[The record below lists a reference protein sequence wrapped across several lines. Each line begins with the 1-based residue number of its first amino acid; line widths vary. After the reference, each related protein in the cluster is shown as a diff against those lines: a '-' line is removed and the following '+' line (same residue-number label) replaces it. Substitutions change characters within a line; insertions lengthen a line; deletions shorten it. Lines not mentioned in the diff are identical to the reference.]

1 MRGFAAMNMHE
12 EGTAARPR
20 LLVIDDEVGIRTL
33 VRRIG
38 RQAGFEVQEAGA
50 AVELRAGL
58 QQAQDVIALDLAMPD
73 IDGIEVIRELAQA
86 GCKARLILISGFDRR
101 VLDTAAR
108 LATGLG
114 LNLKGAL
121 SKPFSVTDLLA
132 LLRAEQQTPGGSIAR
147 LEVTAAE
154 LRRALEGGELVVHFQ
169 PQVDFQDGRWRGV
182 EALVRWQHPHYGL
195 IHPAEFIPLAQTE
208 EFAIPVTQRVLE
220 LALAGYS
227 EMLDTA
233 GYDGAL
239 AINIPGS
246 ALSDVHFPEHVMARI
261 AARGIAHRHI
271 VFEVTETSLANQ
283 PTVAADILARLRI
296 KGFNLSID
304 DFGTGYSSLESLHRL
319 PFTELKI
326 DMQFVQAAETDGV
339 ARAIVENSIELA
351 KQLGMKVIAEG
362 VQTAGQWRWLKARGC
377 HLAQGFLVSRP
388 LSAADLRA
396 WCGAWQPPA
405 NE

>member
-1 MRGFAAMNMHE
+1 
-12 EGTAARPR
+12 TAARPR
-20 LLVIDDEVGIRTL
+20 LLVIDDEAGIRTL
-33 VRRIG
+33 VRRVG

-50 AVELRAGL
+50 AVELRASL

-73 IDGIEVIRELAQA
+73 IDGIEVIRELAHA

-108 LATGLG
+108 LAAGLG
-114 LNLKGAL
+114 LNLRGAL
-121 SKPFSVTDLLA
+121 PKPFSVTDLLA
-132 LLRAEQQTPGGSIAR
+132 LLRAEQQAPGGSIAR
-147 LEVTAAE
+147 LEVTAGE
-154 LRRALEGGELVVHFQ
+154 LRRALDAGELVVHFQ
-169 PQVDFQDGRWRGV
+169 PQVEFADGSWRGV
-182 EALVRWQHPHYGL
+182 EALVRWQHPRYGL
-195 IHPAEFIPLAQTE
+195 IQPAAFIPLAQTE

-227 EMLDTA
+227 DLLDTA
-233 GYDGAL
+233 GFDGAL

-246 ALSDVHFPEHVMARI
+246 ALSDVHFPEHVVERI
-261 AARGIAHRHI
+261 AARGIAHRHM

-377 HLAQGFLVSRP
+377 HLAQGYLVSRP
-388 LSAADLRA
+388 LPAADLRA
-396 WCGAWQPPA
+396 WGGAWRPPA

>member
-1 MRGFAAMNMHE
+1 MNMHE

-132 LLRAEQQTPGGSIAR
+132 LLRAEQQAPGGSIAR

-154 LRRALEGGELVVHFQ
+154 LRRALDAGELVAHFQ
-169 PQVDFQDGRWRGV
+169 PQVDFADGGWRGV

-195 IHPAEFIPLAQTE
+195 IQPAEFIPLAQSE

-227 EMLDTA
+227 EMVDTA

-388 LSAADLRA
+388 LSAADLRG
-396 WCGAWQPPA
+396 WRDAWQAPA
-405 NE
+405 HE

>member
-1 MRGFAAMNMHE
+1 MPAFEAMNIQTE
-12 EGTAARPR
+12 NSAARPR

-38 RQAGFEVQEAGA
+38 RQAGFDVQEAGA
-50 AVELRAGL
+50 AQELRAGL
-58 QQAQDVIALDLAMPD
+58 QQEQDVIALDLAMPD
-73 IDGIEVIRELAQA
+73 VDGIEVIRELAQA

-132 LLRAEQQTPGGSIAR
+132 LLRAEQQAPGSSNAR
-147 LEVTAAE
+147 LEVTAVE
-154 LRRALEGGELVVHFQ
+154 LRRALEDDELLVHFQ
-169 PQVDFQDGRWRGV
+169 PQVEFADGRWRGL
-182 EALVRWQHPHYGL
+182 EALVRWQHPQYGL
-195 IHPAEFIPLAQTE
+195 IYPGEFIQLAQTE
-208 EFAIPVTQRVLE
+208 EFAVPVTQRVLE

-227 EMLDTA
+227 ELVDTT
-233 GYDGAL
+233 GFDGAL

-246 ALSDVHFPEHVMARI
+246 ALSDVRFPEHVMARI
-261 AARGIAHRHI
+261 ASFGIAHRHI

-283 PTVAADILARLRI
+283 LTVATDILARLRI

-326 DMQFVQAAETDGV
+326 DMQFVQAAETDSV

-351 KQLGMKVIAEG
+351 KQLGMNVIAEG

-377 HLAQGFLVSRP
+377 HLAQGYLISRP
-388 LSAADLRA
+388 LPVHDLHSWR
-396 WCGAWQPPA
+396 GGWQPPA
-405 NE
+405 ND

>member
-1 MRGFAAMNMHE
+1 MPE
-12 EGTAARPR
+12 EAPAARPR
-20 LLVIDDEVGIRTL
+20 LLVIDDEAGIRTL
-33 VRRIG
+33 VRRVG

-73 IDGIEVIRELAQA
+73 VDGIEVIRELAQS

-121 SKPFSVTDLLA
+121 PKPFSVTDLLA
-132 LLRAEQQTPGGSIAR
+132 LLRAEQQAPGRSTVRPEI
-147 LEVTAAE
+147 TAGE
-154 LRRALEGGELVVHFQ
+154 LRRALDADELVVHFQ
-169 PQVDFQDGRWRGV
+169 PQVDFGDGSWRGV

-195 IHPAEFIPLAQTE
+195 IHPAEFIPVAQTG
-208 EFAIPVTQRVLE
+208 EFAVPVTERVLE

-227 EMLDTA
+227 EMVETA
-233 GYDGAL
+233 GYSGVL
-239 AINIPGS
+239 AVNIPGS
-246 ALSDVHFPEHVMARI
+246 ALSDVHLPEHVMARI
-261 AARGIAHRHI
+261 GSRGMTHRHI

-388 LSAADLRA
+388 LPAPDLHA
-396 WCGAWQPPA
+396 WAIAWQPPA
-405 NE
+405 DE

>member
-1 MRGFAAMNMHE
+1 MNMHE

>member
-1 MRGFAAMNMHE
+1 
-12 EGTAARPR
+12 
-20 LLVIDDEVGIRTL
+20 LV
-33 VRRIG
+33 
-38 RQAGFEVQEAGA
+38 
-50 AVELRAGL
+50 
-58 QQAQDVIALDLAMPD
+58 
-73 IDGIEVIRELAQA
+73 
-86 GCKARLILISGFDRR
+86 
-101 VLDTAAR
+101 
-108 LATGLG
+108 
-114 LNLKGAL
+114 
-121 SKPFSVTDLLA
+121 
-132 LLRAEQQTPGGSIAR
+132 
-147 LEVTAAE
+147 
-154 LRRALEGGELVVHFQ
+154 
-169 PQVDFQDGRWRGV
+169 
-182 EALVRWQHPHYGL
+182 
-195 IHPAEFIPLAQTE
+195 
-208 EFAIPVTQRVLE
+208 
-220 LALAGYS
+220 
-227 EMLDTA
+227 DTA

-261 AARGIAHRHI
+261 GARGIAHRHI
-271 VFEVTETSLANQ
+271 AFEVTETSLANQ

-377 HLAQGFLVSRP
+377 HLAQGYLVSRP
-388 LSAADLRA
+388 LPAPDLRL
-396 WCGAWQPPA
+396 WRGAWQPPA

>member
-1 MRGFAAMNMHE
+1 MPGFAAMNMHE
-12 EGTAARPR
+12 EATVARPR

-38 RQAGFEVQEAGA
+38 HQAGFDVQEAGA
-50 AVELRAGL
+50 AAELRAGL
-58 QQAQDVIALDLAMPD
+58 QQTQDVIALDLAMPD
-73 IDGIEVIRELAQA
+73 IDGIEVIRELAQT

-101 VLDTAAR
+101 VLGTAAR
-108 LATGLG
+108 LAAGLG
-114 LNLKGAL
+114 LNVEGAL

-132 LLRAEQQTPGGSIAR
+132 LLKAEQPTPGGGAAR
-147 LEVTAAE
+147 PEVSAGE
-154 LRRALEGGELVVHFQ
+154 LRRALDAGELLVHFQ
-169 PQVDFQDGRWRGV
+169 PQIEFADGGWCGV
-182 EALVRWQHPHYGL
+182 EALVRWQHPQYGL
-195 IHPAEFIPLAQTE
+195 IHPAQFIPLAQAE
-208 EFAIPVTQRVLE
+208 EFAMPVTLRVLE
-220 LALAGYS
+220 LALAGYRELAES
-227 EMLDTA
+227 A
-233 GYDGAL
+233 GYEGAL

-261 AARGIAHRHI
+261 AACRIAHRRI
-271 VFEVTETSLANQ
+271 AFEVTETSLANQ

-351 KQLGMKVIAEG
+351 KQLGMRVIAEG

-388 LSAADLRA
+388 LPAAGLRTWWDAWRPPSSA
-396 WCGAWQPPA
+396 
-405 NE
+405 

>member
-1 MRGFAAMNMHE
+1 MSGFAALNMQE

-50 AVELRAGL
+50 ALELRARL

-73 IDGIEVIRELAQA
+73 IDGIEVIRELAQS

-132 LLRAEQQTPGGSIAR
+132 LLRAEQQAPGGSIAR

-154 LRRALEGGELVVHFQ
+154 LQRALDAGELVVHFQ
-169 PQVDFQDGRWRGV
+169 PQVDFADGGWRGV
-182 EALVRWQHPHYGL
+182 EALVRWQHPDYGL

-208 EFAIPVTQRVLE
+208 EFAIPVTQRVLA

-227 EMLDTA
+227 ELVETA

-261 AARGIAHRHI
+261 GERGIAHRHI

-377 HLAQGFLVSRP
+377 HLAQGYLVSRP
-388 LSAADLRA
+388 LPAPDLRG
-396 WCGAWQPPA
+396 WRGAWQPPA
-405 NE
+405 KE

>member
-1 MRGFAAMNMHE
+1 MNAQTE
-12 EGTAARPR
+12 DSAPRPR

-50 AVELRAGL
+50 ALELRACL
-58 QQAQDVIALDLAMPD
+58 QQEQDVIALDLAMPD
-73 IDGIEVIRELAQA
+73 VDGIEVIRELAQA

-132 LLRAEQQTPGGSIAR
+132 LLRAEQQAPGSSNAR
-147 LEVTAAE
+147 LEVTAVE
-154 LRRALEGGELVVHFQ
+154 LRRALEDDELRVHFQ
-169 PQVDFQDGRWRGV
+169 PQVDFADGRWRGL
-182 EALVRWQHPHYGL
+182 EALVRWQHPQYGL
-195 IHPAEFIPLAQTE
+195 IYPGEFIQLAQTE
-208 EFAIPVTQRVLE
+208 EFAVPVTQRVLE

-227 EMLDTA
+227 ELVDA
-233 GYDGAL
+233 SGFDGAL

-246 ALSDVHFPEHVMARI
+246 ALSDVRFPEHVMARI
-261 AARGIAHRHI
+261 ASFGIAHRHI

-283 PTVAADILARLRI
+283 LTVATDILARLRI

-326 DMQFVQAAETDGV
+326 DMQFVQAAETDSV

-351 KQLGMKVIAEG
+351 KQLGMNVIAEG

-377 HLAQGFLVSRP
+377 HLAQGYLISRP
-388 LSAADLRA
+388 LPVHDLRG
-396 WCGAWQPPA
+396 WCGGWQPPA
-405 NE
+405 ND

>member
-1 MRGFAAMNMHE
+1 MNAQTE
-12 EGTAARPR
+12 DSTPRPR

-50 AVELRAGL
+50 ALELRACL
-58 QQAQDVIALDLAMPD
+58 QQEQDVIALDLAMPD
-73 IDGIEVIRELAQA
+73 VDGIEVIRELAQA

-132 LLRAEQQTPGGSIAR
+132 LLRAEQQAPGSSNAR
-147 LEVTAAE
+147 LEVTAVE
-154 LRRALEGGELVVHFQ
+154 LRRALEDDELRVHFQ
-169 PQVDFQDGRWRGV
+169 PQVDFADGRWRGL
-182 EALVRWQHPHYGL
+182 EALVRWQHPQYGL
-195 IHPAEFIPLAQTE
+195 IYPGEFIQLAQTE
-208 EFAIPVTQRVLE
+208 EFAVPVTQRVLE

-227 EMLDTA
+227 ELVDA
-233 GYDGAL
+233 SGFDGAL

-246 ALSDVHFPEHVMARI
+246 ALSDVRFPEHVMARI
-261 AARGIAHRHI
+261 ASFGIAHRHI

-283 PTVAADILARLRI
+283 LTVATDILARLRI

-326 DMQFVQAAETDGV
+326 DMQFVQAAETDSV

-351 KQLGMKVIAEG
+351 KQLGMNVIAEG

-377 HLAQGFLVSRP
+377 HLAQGYLISRP
-388 LSAADLRA
+388 LPVHDLRG
-396 WCGAWQPPA
+396 WCGGWQPPA
-405 NE
+405 ID

>member
-1 MRGFAAMNMHE
+1 MNMHE

-132 LLRAEQQTPGGSIAR
+132 LLRAEQQAPGGSIAR

-154 LRRALEGGELVVHFQ
+154 LRRALDAGELVAHFQ
-169 PQVDFQDGRWRGV
+169 PQVDFADGGWRGV

-195 IHPAEFIPLAQTE
+195 IQPAEFIPLAQSE

-227 EMLDTA
+227 EMVDTA

-388 LSAADLRA
+388 LSAADLRG
-396 WCGAWQPPA
+396 WSDAWQPPA
-405 NE
+405 HE

>member
-1 MRGFAAMNMHE
+1 MHE
-12 EGTAARPR
+12 EATVARPR

-38 RQAGFEVQEAGA
+38 HQAGFDVQEAGA
-50 AVELRAGL
+50 AAELRAGL
-58 QQAQDVIALDLAMPD
+58 QQTQDVIALDLAMPD
-73 IDGIEVIRELAQA
+73 IDGIEVIRELAQT

-101 VLDTAAR
+101 VLGTAAR
-108 LATGLG
+108 LAAGLG
-114 LNLKGAL
+114 LNVEGAL
-121 SKPFSVTDLLA
+121 CKPFSVTDLLA
-132 LLRAEQQTPGGSIAR
+132 LLKAEQPTPGGGAAR
-147 LEVTAAE
+147 PEVSAGE
-154 LRRALEGGELVVHFQ
+154 LRRALDAGELLVHFQ
-169 PQVDFQDGRWRGV
+169 PQIEFADGGWCGV
-182 EALVRWQHPHYGL
+182 EALVRWQHPQYGL
-195 IHPAEFIPLAQTE
+195 IHPAQFIPLAQAE
-208 EFAIPVTQRVLE
+208 EFAMPVTLRVLE
-220 LALAGYS
+220 LALAGYRELAES
-227 EMLDTA
+227 A
-233 GYDGAL
+233 GYEGAL

-261 AARGIAHRHI
+261 AACRIAHRRI
-271 VFEVTETSLANQ
+271 AFEVTETSLANQ

-351 KQLGMKVIAEG
+351 KQLGMRVIAEG

-388 LSAADLRA
+388 LPAAGLRTWWDAWRPPSSA
-396 WCGAWQPPA
+396 
-405 NE
+405 

>member
-1 MRGFAAMNMHE
+1 MNMQE
-12 EGTAARPR
+12 QGTAARPR
-20 LLVIDDEVGIRTL
+20 LLVIDDELGIRTL

-73 IDGIEVIRELAQA
+73 IDGIEVIRELAQS

-108 LATGLG
+108 LASDLG

-132 LLRAEQQTPGGSIAR
+132 LLRAEQQAPGRSIAR
-147 LEVTAAE
+147 LEVTAGE
-154 LRRALEGGELVVHFQ
+154 LRRALDAGELVVHFQ
-169 PQVDFQDGRWRGV
+169 PQVDFADGGWCGV

-195 IHPAEFIPLAQTE
+195 IHPAEFIPLAQTG
-208 EFAIPVTQRVLE
+208 EFAIPVAQRVLE

-227 EMLDTA
+227 ELLDTA
-233 GYDGAL
+233 GFDGAL

-246 ALSDVHFPEHVMARI
+246 ALSDVHFPEHVMVRI
-261 AARGIAHRHI
+261 AAHGIAHRRI

-319 PFTELKI
+319 PFTGLKI

-362 VQTAGQWRWLKARGC
+362 VQTTGQWRWLKARGC

-388 LSAADLRA
+388 LPAADLRA

-405 NE
+405 HE